1 MPTVFRNF
9 PQTMPYG
16 RSQQPT
22 IYQSLN
28 AIDQHTRPLES
39 VALSAALPLNTEQP
53 SNPPLPGRLN

>member
-9 PQTMPYG
+9 QQAMPYG

-28 AIDQHTRPLES
+28 AIDQHTRH
-39 VALSAALPLNTEQP
+39 
-53 SNPPLPGRLN
+53 